1 MQVQASIKEFYVT
14 HLFII
19 HQANRP
25 ICEVRVRA
33 LSDFFDFL
41 EVLITIT
48 TLLSIL
54 YYLFRTAYKQLFQ
67 KNINDKTLSNEEG
80 SGLLGVWKKIPFPMK
95 ILLVTVDLGVLLA
108 LLYYFGTI

>member
-1 MQVQASIKEFYVT
+1 VQTSIKEFYAA

-19 HQANRP
+19 DEANRLLWD
-25 ICEVRVRA
+25 VRVRV

-41 EVLITIT
+41 EVLFIIMTV
-48 TLLSIL
+48 LSIL
-54 YYLFRTAYKQLFQ
+54 YYLFTTAYKQLFQ
-67 KNINDKTLSNEEG
+67 KKINDKTLSNEEG

-108 LLYYFGTI
+108 LLYYFGAI